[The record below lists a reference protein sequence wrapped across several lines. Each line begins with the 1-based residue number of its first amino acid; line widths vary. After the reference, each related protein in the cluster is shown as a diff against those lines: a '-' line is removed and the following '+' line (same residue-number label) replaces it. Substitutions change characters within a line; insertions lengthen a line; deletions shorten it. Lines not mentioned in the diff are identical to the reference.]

1 MKIDNKTRVHFMGIG
16 GAGMSAVALLAKN
29 AGFEVSGCD
38 LQESTP
44 YLDKCKK
51 AGIKLYVG
59 HNKSHLKDID
69 VLAVTAAAFFQ
80 SQDQPEFILGQ
91 KTDKMMQWQEFL
103 AKYLHKDKQVIS
115 IAGTNGKSTT
125 TALASLVLEEAGL
138 DPSVMIGASMK
149 KWGANYRTGKSKYF
163 VVESDEFF
171 DNFLAYHPDIIILN
185 NIEFDHPDFFKSF
198 DHVLNTFKKFI
209 KNIKGDRT
217 LIFNQDDPGIK
228 KLFTKLGKKFLS
240 SLKLVGYTLKTKPGI
255 KVANSTRGII
265 KTSNSKGTIF
275 EAINHKLN
283 LKNRFNLI
291 LPGEYNV
298 SNALGVITLATILG
312 IKPKIVDDV
321 FRNFEG
327 IGRRLDKIGETKN
340 KIIIYDD
347 YGHHPSAIKVTLE
360 ALKQRYP
367 GQKIWAVI
375 EPHGYSRT
383 KAVLSLYKN
392 AFSNAEEVIIAPI
405 FKSRDQHD
413 FGVSSQSIVEIS
425 KHTNIQSLD
434 TFEKIIQYVKE
445 KIPSKA
451 ILVVFGAG
459 NSYYL
464 VRDIFKSLTQQ
475 IEK

>member
-1 MKIDNKTRVHFMGIG
+1 MKEKKIRVHFLGIG
-16 GAGMSAVALLAKN
+16 GAGMSAVALLAKH
-29 AGFEVSGCD
+29 AGFTVSGCD

-59 HNKSHLKDID
+59 HNKTHLKNID

-91 KTDKMMQWQEFL
+91 KTDKMMQWQEFMD
-103 AKYLHKDKQVIS
+103 KYLHPGKQMIS

-138 DPSVMIGASMK
+138 DPSVMIGATMK
-149 KWGANYRTGKSKYF
+149 KWDANYRTGKNKYF
-163 VVESDEFF
+163 LVESDEFF
-171 DNFLAYHPDIIILN
+171 GNFLAYHPDTIILN

-198 DHVLNTFKKFI
+198 DHVLNTFKKFV
-209 KNIKGDRT
+209 KNLKGDRT

-228 KLFTKLGKKFLS
+228 KLFTKLGKKYLS
-240 SLKLVGYTLKTKPGI
+240 SLNLVGYTLKAKPGI
-255 KVANSTRGII
+255 RVVNSTRGLI
-265 KTSNSKGTIF
+265 KTTNSKGTIF
-275 EAINHKLN
+275 EAINPKLKLN
-283 LKNRFNLI
+283 RKFSLI

-298 SNALGVITLATILG
+298 SNALGVTTLAMILG
-312 IKPKIVDDV
+312 IKPKIVNDV

-327 IGRRLDKIGETKN
+327 IGRRLDKIGETEN
-340 KIIIYDD
+340 KVTIYDD
-347 YGHHPSAIKVTLE
+347 YGHHPSAIKATLN
-360 ALKQRYP
+360 AIHQRHP
-367 GQKIWAVI
+367 KQKIWAVV
-375 EPHGYSRT
+375 EPHGFSRT
-383 KAVLSLYKN
+383 KATLPLYKN
-392 AFSNAEEVIIAPI
+392 AFTQAAGVIIAPI

-413 FGVSSQSIVEIS
+413 FGVSSQSIVDIS
-425 KHTNIQSLD
+425 KHKNIQSLD
-434 TFEKIIQYVKE
+434 SFEKIIQYVKE
-445 KIPSKA
+445 KIPSKT